1 MSIVLYIKCGR
12 WCEAA
17 KFIPGGGGRDNV
29 WVCGGGGGEGVGER
43 GWGGGGR
50 CKWVEVGVGGGDPR
64 GLISLDH
71 SPVVHPS
78 AFRE

>member
-1 MSIVLYIKCGR
+1 MRGR
-12 WCEAA
+12 EQGWW
-17 KFIPGGGGRDNV
+17 GR
-29 WVCGGGGGEGVGER
+29 GGGEG
-43 GWGGGGR
+43 WGRGR
-50 CKWVEVGVGGGDPR
+50 CKGVEVGVGGGDPQ

>member
-1 MSIVLYIKCGR
+1 MKQRSSFRVVEVGTTSGCAGAGAGVVGKGWGR
-12 WCEAA
+12 
-17 KFIPGGGGRDNV
+17 
-29 WVCGGGGGEGVGER
+29 GVG
-43 GWGGGGR
+43 
-50 CKWVEVGVGGGDPR
+50 CKGVEVGVGGGDPQ